1 MALLGHR
8 LKAWQAYIE
17 HENRT
22 DLSVGER
29 TRERL
34 AFMGITQRQVELI
47 REAAPLLEPHKKEI
61 VDQFYRHILAVD
73 HLREIINKHSSVDRL
88 RISME
93 KYLDMLLEANF
104 TKEYVANRIKVGKV
118 HCRINLTADW
128 FMAAHHHMLQNLTT
142 IVMLELRNKPEKMVE
157 TVLAIQKVAAYDQQL
172 IVEAYMEEMFQG
184 ILYKV
189 SDTLNYMTQLETTRK
204 LIQGMDNLM
213 DESHNVT
220 SATQQMSASIEE
232 VAAHSGQVAEQT
244 EAGMQSVRESQV
256 EIQQA
261 LKHILQVGQVYEQMA
276 HRISDLQES
285 IEQTYGVIESIRKI
299 TEQTNLL
306 ALNASIEAARA
317 GEHGRGFA
325 VVAQEIRKLAEH
337 TKGETQ
343 QITDRLEGL
352 QEAFQEMTRQM
363 DETGSWVEQSVD
375 GARQGEKAL
384 EAIVSTMQEINDS
397 ITQIAAMTQEQS
409 ASVTDIAERSA
420 NIYEL
425 GSRSQELAKE
435 TAQIIFDLSKQLDEH
450 RLSLV
455 STNVKL
461 SMMDIINMAKTDHLI
476 WKWRVYNM
484 LMGLERIDLDQVTSH
499 DSCRLGKWY
508 YGNLPDEVK
517 QLPAY
522 KALEA
527 PHMDVHRLAKEA
539 VIACQEGNLREA
551 EQIFR
556 KLEEASE
563 TVVDL
568 LIEMEEELG
577 RQRLV

>member
-1 MALLGHR
+1 M
-8 LKAWQAYIE
+8 I
-17 HENRT
+17 
-22 DLSVGER
+22 
-29 TRERL
+29 
-34 AFMGITQRQVELI
+34 
-47 REAAPLLEPHKKEI
+47 
-61 VDQFYRHILAVD
+61 
-73 HLREIINKHSSVDRL
+73 
-88 RISME
+88 
-93 KYLDMLLEANF
+93 
-104 TKEYVANRIKVGKV
+104 
-118 HCRINLTADW
+118 
-128 FMAAHHHMLQNLTT
+128 
-142 IVMLELRNKPEKMVE
+142 
-157 TVLAIQKVAAYDQQL
+157 
-172 IVEAYMEEMFQG
+172 
-184 ILYKV
+184 
-189 SDTLNYMTQLETTRK
+189 
-204 LIQGMDNLM
+204 
-213 DESHNVT
+213 
-220 SATQQMSASIEE
+220 
-232 VAAHSGQVAEQT
+232 
-244 EAGMQSVRESQV
+244 
-256 EIQQA
+256 
-261 LKHILQVGQVYEQMA
+261 
-276 HRISDLQES
+276 
-285 IEQTYGVIESIRKI
+285 
-299 TEQTNLL
+299 
-306 ALNASIEAARA
+306 
-317 GEHGRGFA
+317 
-325 VVAQEIRKLAEH
+325 
-337 TKGETQ
+337 
-343 QITDRLEGL
+343 
-352 QEAFQEMTRQM
+352 RQM

-517 QLPAY
+517 QLSAY